1 MEVLLV
7 GPDRTRAQVCG
18 DDIVT
23 RLLLAHP
30 PQGVS
35 YTHFEAALGQGRL
48 VRSRRAAAWLAS
60 LVMHSR
66 PPAGIPY
73 AWGPLPPLPY
83 RLLGK
88 LLPDRPDEDIQ
99 WLGLRPGHGFD
110 LVHAW
115 DYPVHLGPART
126 RPPVVLH
133 VGTGNTDL
141 LANYYGLPPGLHAR
155 LVRRDTWLLRR
166 LGVLHDLYNASGAAA
181 VVVPSRY
188 AWSLHVA
195 AGVPEARLRLIRLG
209 LDAPPESALGAR
221 RDPAV
226 CRFTLVG
233 HQLWRKG
240 GRALLDAFARV
251 RRKHPEARLTLVS
264 AVAPEEL
271 GIEPSGVTIH
281 SALPRE
287 AIYRDIYPATDVF
300 VLPSQA
306 EGYGMAAVEAMGFGL
321 PVIASRISALQELIT
336 EEETGLL
343 VPPNEPDALAAAM
356 IRLME
361 DPALRRRLGAAGR
374 ARFLAEH
381 EIGICQQA
389 LRTVY
394 GEATG
399 AS

>member
-7 GPDRTRAQVCG
+7 GPDRARPQVCG

-30 PQGVS
+30 PAGVR
-35 YTHFEAALGQGRL
+35 YTHHAAALEQGRIC
-48 VRSRRAAAWLAS
+48 RAHWGRAWLAS

-66 PPAGIPY
+66 PPAGVPY

-115 DYPVHLGPART
+115 DYPVQLGPARG

-141 LANYYGLPPGLHAR
+141 IANYYHLPPDLHAR
-155 LVRRDTWLLRR
+155 LARRDTWLLRR
-166 LGVLHDLYNASGAAA
+166 LGVLHDLYSTREAAA

-188 AWSLHVA
+188 AWALHRA
-195 AGVPEARLRLIRLG
+195 AGVPEAKLRVIRIG
-209 LDAPPESALGAR
+209 LDAPADEVLGAG
-221 RDPAV
+221 RDPCV

-240 GRALLDAFARV
+240 GRALLEAFDRV
-251 RRKHPEARLTLVS
+251 RRSHPEARLTLVS
-264 AVAPEEL
+264 AVAPEDL
-271 GIEPSGVTIH
+271 GIDPAGVTIH
-281 SALPRE
+281 PQLSRE

-300 VLPSQA
+300 VLPSRA

-321 PVIASRISALQELIT
+321 PVIATRISALQELV
-336 EEETGLL
+336 EDEVTGLL
-343 VPPNEPDALAAAM
+343 VPPDDPAQLAAAM
-356 IRLME
+356 ARLLE
-361 DPALRRRLGAAGR
+361 DATLRARLGAAGR
-374 ARFLAEH
+374 NAFLTQH
-381 EIGICQQA
+381 EIGACQAA
-389 LRTVY
+389 LRGVY
-394 GEATG
+394 DEAL
-399 AS
+399 A